1 MKTIKLYDEQPYET
15 EFEAAVISCTPSAKK
30 DGAYE
35 VTLDKTLFFPEE
47 GGQTPD
53 KGLLKADGEEEVE
66 VIDVQIKDD
75 IIYHTVSRK
84 IPEGITLCG
93 IIDFEHRFSNM
104 QQHTGE
110 HIFSGIVHSI
120 YGYDNVGFHLSD
132 NIVTMDYS
140 GKLDEDDIAK
150 VEGLVNEA
158 IFKDVCVKAWYSSKE
173 ELDKIDYRSKKEL
186 SGDVRIVEI
195 PGYDICACCAPHV
208 RRTGEIG
215 ILKVISFQNYKGGT
229 RVSILC
235 GNRAYLYLK
244 KEHDMIGRLALSL
257 STSWEN
263 IPDVFSKQQEE
274 IADLKKRL
282 SDMAEKVLLKEAEN
296 LPDGENVCM
305 FTQSG
310 TDPNVA
316 RRIVNDLMEK
326 KSGYCGIFIGN
337 DAEGYRFIIGSK
349 NCNCNDL
356 LQEMRKT
363 IQVRGGGA
371 PAMVQGS
378 VSCAGSDIEKVFA
391 CI

>member
-1 MKTIKLYDEQPYET
+1 VL
-15 EFEAAVISCTPSAKK
+15 
-30 DGAYE
+30 
-35 VTLDKTLFFPEE
+35 
-47 GGQTPD
+47 
-53 KGLLKADGEEEVE
+53 
-66 VIDVQIKDD
+66 DVQIKN
-75 IIYHTVSRK
+75 
-84 IPEGITLCG
+84 G
-93 IIDFEHRFSNM
+93 IIEHLTDRPVEVGSFVYGKIDFTRRFDFM
-104 QQHTGE
+104 QHHTGE
-110 HIFSGIVHSI
+110 HIFSGLVYKT
-120 YGYDNVGFHLSD
+120 YGYHNVGFHLSD
-132 NIVTMDYS
+132 RTVSMDYDGFLTMDQVRAIEWEANQVIW
-140 GKLDEDDIAK
+140 KNLP
-150 VEGLVNEA
+150 VE
-158 IFKDVCVKAWYSSKE
+158 ISWPDKE
-173 ELDKIDYRSKKEL
+173 ELDQISYRSKKEI
-186 SGDVRIVEI
+186 SGRLRLVTI
-195 PGYDICACCAPHV
+195 PGVDVCACCAPHV

-305 FTQSG
+305 FAQSG